1 MSVLR
6 FRFSRRKL
14 AQFRLPRPG
23 SAQRLF
29 EWWRAYW
36 ASDLDLVQTIE
47 FEEGSGRGTDM
58 VRPAKETP
66 TINHILILK
75 RRGS

>member
-1 MSVLR
+1 MR
-6 FRFSRRKL
+6 G
-14 AQFRLPRPG
+14 PG
-23 SAQRLF
+23 SAQRIF

-58 VRPAKETP
+58 VRPGKDAP
-66 TINHILILK
+66 TVNHILILK